1 MEIKFDPQNL
11 EERQEVLNYLTNGK
25 YASAIDDIYQKA
37 RSVLKHGDTD
47 HAPLLV
53 ETLEYIKRV
62 AGEANFDE

>member
-1 MEIKFDPQNL
+1 MKMEFDPINL
-11 EERQEVLNYLTNGK
+11 EEREAVLNYLTHSK

-37 RSVLKHGDTD
+37 RAVLKHGDTD

-53 ETLEYIKRV
+53 EALEEIKRI